1 MNLKKRVMITGGIL
15 GAVLGVG
22 AALLY
27 LRSVPIEQ
35 DEEGKE
41 RLPAIQPAKA
51 LAVSLGVLTVL
62 KQITSMS
69 QPSEKGHGRG
79 RRS

>member
-1 MNLKKRVMITGGIL
+1 MNLKTRVMITGGVL
-15 GAVLGVG
+15 GVLLGVG

-27 LRSVPIEQ
+27 LRSVPLEK

-41 RLPAIQPAKA
+41 RLPAIQPGKA

-62 KQITSMS
+62 KQIAG

-79 RRS
+79 RRG